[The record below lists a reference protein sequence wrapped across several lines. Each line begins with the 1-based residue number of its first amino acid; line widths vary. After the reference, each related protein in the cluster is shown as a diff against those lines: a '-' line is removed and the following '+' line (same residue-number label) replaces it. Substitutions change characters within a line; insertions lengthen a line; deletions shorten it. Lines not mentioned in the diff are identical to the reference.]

1 VSGRARR
8 WLATLGVE
16 GVVGLILV
24 VAVIAL
30 AVIGPFIA
38 VQSPLDFI
46 DAPLA
51 PPTPGEWLGTDVLG
65 RDVLARVLWG
75 GYRILGGGAIAT
87 LGGVFVGALLGIY
100 AGHSRG
106 WIDQAVMRSADAVQ
120 AFPQIILVLLF
131 VSLLGPQ
138 TWLILTMVAFS
149 HVPSVARVARGAA
162 LRVAEEDHIRFCE
175 AIGMPQ
181 WRIIA
186 GEILPNL
193 RGILLVELGLRLA
206 FSVVIIA
213 ALGFLGLGTQ
223 PPAADWGLMINENR
237 IAMASNPWPVAVPV
251 VLIAV
256 LTIGLNLAADAISRR
271 SRQ

>member
-1 VSGRARR
+1 VSVRART
-8 WLATLGVE
+8 WFFTLGLEGNVGLLLFL
-16 GVVGLILV
+16 GVVV
-24 VAVIAL
+24 L

-38 VQSPLDFI
+38 TQSPLDFI

-51 PPTPGEWLGTDVLG
+51 PASPDEWLGTDVLG

-87 LGGVFVGALLGIY
+87 IGGVLIGALLGIY
-100 AGHSRG
+100 AGHRKG
-106 WIDQAVMRSADAVQ
+106 WVDQAIMRTADAVQ

-131 VSLLGPQ
+131 VSLIGPE
-138 TWLILTMVAFS
+138 TWLILVMVGFS
-149 HVPSVARVARGAA
+149 HIPSVARVARGGAV
-162 LRVAEEDHIRFCE
+162 RVAEEDHIRFCE

-181 WRIIA
+181 WQIIA
-186 GEILPNL
+186 KEILPNL
-193 RGILLVELGLRLA
+193 KGILLVELGLRLA
-206 FSVVIIA
+206 YSVVIIA

-237 IAMASNPWPVAVPV
+237 IAMASNPWPVVVPV
-251 VLIAV
+251 LLIAV